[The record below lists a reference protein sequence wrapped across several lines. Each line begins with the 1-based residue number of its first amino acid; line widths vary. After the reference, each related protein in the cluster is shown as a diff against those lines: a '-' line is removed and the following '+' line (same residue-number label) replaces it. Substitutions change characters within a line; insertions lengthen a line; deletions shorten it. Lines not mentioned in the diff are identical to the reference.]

1 MADADTETKSEA
13 PARKIKA
20 PNPTALKMR
29 SEVSL
34 DYWLIAPEG
43 TRPEDLENPDFWQ
56 NLGRRLKTNSLVHVR
71 PVEGG
76 WYAVFLVTSAADTWA
91 KGTIVLFRE
100 TDLQTEDDGDPT
112 PKDKRYKIDHIGS
125 GWRVIHRDTGK
136 VIKDGLAERSD
147 AEKII
152 QAEVKKRR

>member
-1 MADADTETKSEA
+1 MADADTETKPEA
-13 PARKIKA
+13 PARKFKA
-20 PNPTALKMR
+20 PNPTALKML

-34 DYWLIAPEG
+34 GYWLHAPEG
-43 TRPEDLENPDFWQ
+43 TIPNDLLNPEFWQ
-56 NLGRRLKTNSLVHVR
+56 NYGRRLKTNSIVHVR

-76 WYAVFLVTSAADTWA
+76 WYAQFLVTSAADTWA
-91 KGTIVLFRE
+91 KGTIILLRE
-100 TDLQTEDDGDPT
+100 TDEQLEDDGDPT
-112 PKDKRYKIDHIGS
+112 PKDKRFKIDHIAS

-136 VIKDGLAERSD
+136 VVKDGLAERSD